1 MEREFEIDLDDPDYA
16 EIMCDI
22 MCPAPEKD

>member
-1 MEREFEIDLDDPDYA
+1 MDREMEFELDSPEWI

-22 MCPAPEKD
+22 MCPEPEEN